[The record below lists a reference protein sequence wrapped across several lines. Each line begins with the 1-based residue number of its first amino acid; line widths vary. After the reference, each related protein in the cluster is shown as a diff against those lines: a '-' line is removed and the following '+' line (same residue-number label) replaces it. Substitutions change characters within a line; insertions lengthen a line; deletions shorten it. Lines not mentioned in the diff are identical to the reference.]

1 MALSRSTLLVLP
13 TQIYRDCVKV
23 AYRMATDPN
32 RNSALRSL
40 IKSEFAK
47 NRLETDQEKIEELR
61 TK

>member
-1 MALSRSTLLVLP
+1 MALARSTLLVTP

-32 RNSALRSL
+32 RNAALRAL
-40 IKSEFAK
+40 IKSEFNK
-47 NRLETDQEKIEELR
+47 NRFESDQEKIEELR